1 MPGLSV
7 NDIVTVTIQMSPVA
21 SPLRNFGSLL
31 ILGDSD
37 IIDIQERYR
46 KYTSL
51 SSIATDFGTT
61 APEYKAALLFFSQS
75 PAPAQC
81 YLGRWAASNTSGKL
95 VGTALTATQQLI
107 ANFNGILNGG
117 INFTVDGIAKNLT
130 GLNFSGQTN
139 LNGVASVVQGAFAGS
154 ASIVW
159 NAAYNRFEV
168 KSSTTSTSSNIS
180 FASPGSGVDIS
191 SLLGLTQLQGGY
203 TVAGALAETIESC
216 VNTFMNLT
224 NAWYG
229 LQIAATAA
237 ILDASYV
244 NVASA
249 IEASGSSVSRILG
262 VTTQEAA
269 ALLTSSTTDLAALLQ
284 AGGYS
289 RTFCQYSSN
298 NPYASASIFGRAFS
312 VNFQASN
319 STITLKFKQEPVI
332 VAETLTETAAA
343 ALDSKK
349 CNYFVNFN
357 NNTAIIQQGTMAN
370 GFFFDEVHG
379 TDWLQNQL
387 QTDVYNLLYTSPTKI
402 PQTDAGI
409 NQIATVVSQD
419 LQLAVNN
426 GLVAP
431 GVWTGPPIGALVT
444 GQYLSTGYYVFQP
457 AIATQAA
464 SDRQARKAPPI
475 QAAIKLAGAVHF
487 SAIIVSVN
495 R

>member
-7 NDIVTVTIQMSPVA
+7 NDVVSVIIQMSPVA

-31 ILGDSD
+31 VLGDSNV
-37 IIDIQERYR
+37 IDTQTRYR
-46 KYTSL
+46 LYTSL
-51 SSIATDFGTT
+51 SSIGTDFGTT
-61 APEYKAALLFFSQS
+61 APEYKAAQLFFSQS

-81 YLGRWAASNTSGKL
+81 YIGRWAAANTSGKL
-95 VGTALTATQQLI
+95 VGVGLTSTQQLI
-107 ANFNGILNGG
+107 SNFTGILNGG
-117 INFTVDGIAKNLT
+117 VNFSIDGVVKNLT

-139 LNGVASVVQGAFAGS
+139 LNGVASTIQSAFAGS
-154 ASIVW
+154 ATVVW

-168 KSSTTSTSSNIS
+168 TSATNGTSSSVS
-180 FASPGSGVDIS
+180 FATAGSGTDIS
-191 SLLGLTQLQGGY
+191 ALLGLTSTLGGY
-203 TVAGALAETIESC
+203 AVTGILAEAIEGC
-216 VNTFMNLT
+216 VNTFLNLT

-229 LQIAATAA
+229 LYIAATAA
-237 ILDASYV
+237 VSDASYV
-244 NVASA
+244 NVAGA
-249 IEASGSSVSRILG
+249 IEATGASSSRIFG

-269 ALLTSSTTDLAALLQ
+269 ALLSSSTTDMAALLQ

-289 RTFCQYSSN
+289 RTFCQYSSTN
-298 NPYASASIFGRAFS
+298 AFAAASIFGRAFS

-319 STITLKFKQEPVI
+319 STITLKFKQEPLVP
-332 VAETLTETAAA
+332 AEALSETSAA
-343 ALDSKK
+343 ALDAKN
-349 CNYFVNFN
+349 CNYFVQFN
-357 NNTAIIQQGTMAN
+357 NNTNILQQGKMAN

-387 QTDVYNLLYTSPTKI
+387 QTDVYNLMYTSPTKI

-426 GLVAP
+426 GFVAP
-431 GVWTGPPIGALVT
+431 GVWTGPNIGALVT

-487 SAIIVSVN
+487 ANIICSVN